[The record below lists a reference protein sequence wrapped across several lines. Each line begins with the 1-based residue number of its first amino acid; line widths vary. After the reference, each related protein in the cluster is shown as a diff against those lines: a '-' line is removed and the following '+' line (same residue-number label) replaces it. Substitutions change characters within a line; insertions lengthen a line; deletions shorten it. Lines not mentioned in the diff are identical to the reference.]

1 MRMGRKVFFVVLRV
15 GKMIKGLIGK
25 KLNMT
30 QGFDSH
36 GKAIPITNLLVEPGY
51 ITQVKFAEGD
61 AYKSVQLGVGS
72 VKKLNKPVAG
82 HVKKSGL
89 SHFPR
94 SLKEFKFD
102 GEVKV
107 GQEVKPGDVFS
118 KGSLVDVVGIS
129 KGKGFAGVVKRHGF
143 AGGPRTHGQ
152 SDRERAPGSIGAT
165 TTPGRVYKG
174 TKMAGHMG
182 SQKVKVQA
190 LEISDVDKEK
200 NILSLKGSVPG
211 PTGGLLIIEKSKKK
225 RKKFHEPE
233 TPTTPALGSKEDKES
248 KEGGEGQA
256 QEERIS
262 EVKKEESLSEDR
274 AQQSEDLKDEK
285 GE

>member
-1 MRMGRKVFFVVLRV
+1 
-15 GKMIKGLIGK
+15 MIKGLIGK

-36 GKAIPITNLLVEPGY
+36 GKATPITNLLVEPGY
-51 ITQVKFAEGD
+51 IVQVKSAEKD
-61 AYKSVQLGVGS
+61 AYKSVQLGAGLA
-72 VKKLNKPVAG
+72 KKLNKPMTG
-82 HVKKSGL
+82 HVKKSSLGHL
-89 SHFPR
+89 PR
-94 SLKEFKFD
+94 ALKEFQFD

-107 GQEVKPGDVFS
+107 GQEVSLGDVFS

-182 SQKVKVQA
+182 AQRVKVQA
-190 LEISDVDKEK
+190 LEVSNIDKEK
-200 NILSLKGSVPG
+200 NTLSLKGSVPG
-211 PTGGLLIIEKSKKK
+211 PAGGLLIIEKSKKK
-225 RKKFHEPE
+225 KKKYHEPE
-233 TPTTPALGSKEDKES
+233 IPTVPALGGKEEKETEES
-248 KEGGEGQA
+248 DEA
-256 QEERIS
+256 QDQGAKGS
-262 EVKKEESLSEDR
+262 EVKKEESIGESQAQPSEDK
-274 AQQSEDLKDEK
+274 KDEK

>member
-1 MRMGRKVFFVVLRV
+1 ML
-15 GKMIKGLIGK
+15 KGLIGK

-36 GKAIPITNLLVEPGY
+36 GKATPITNFLVEPNY
-51 ITQVKFAEGD
+51 IIQIKSTEKD
-61 AYKSVQLGVGS
+61 SYKSVQLGVGLA
-72 VKKLNKPVAG
+72 KKINKPRAG
-82 HVKKSGL
+82 HVKKSSL
-89 SHFPR
+89 NHFPKA
-94 SLKEFKFD
+94 LKEFKFD

-107 GQEVKPGDVFS
+107 GQEVKIEDVFS
-118 KGSLVDVVGIS
+118 KGGLVDVAGIS

-174 TKMAGHMG
+174 TRMAGHMG
-182 SQKVKVQA
+182 AQRVTVQA
-190 LEISDVDKEK
+190 LEISNIDKEK

-225 RKKFHEPE
+225 RKRYHEPE
-233 TPTTPALGSKEDKES
+233 ITTAPALSGSEDKES
-248 KEGGEGQA
+248 KEGGEGKT
-256 QEERIS
+256 QETKEN
-262 EVKKEESLSEDR
+262 EAKKEESLGKDQ
-274 AQQSEDLKDEK
+274 AQKSKESKDE
-285 GE
+285 